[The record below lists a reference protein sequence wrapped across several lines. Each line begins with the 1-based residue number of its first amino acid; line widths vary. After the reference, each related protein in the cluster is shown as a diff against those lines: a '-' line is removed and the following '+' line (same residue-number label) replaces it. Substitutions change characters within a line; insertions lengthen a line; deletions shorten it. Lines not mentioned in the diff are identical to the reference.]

1 MASLKET
8 KGRIASVKSTLKI
21 TSAMKMVASA
31 KLHRAQSAIEN
42 MLPYELQLQDM
53 LRLLLA
59 CSGRYDAC
67 AGSSGGGSGVQTR
80 ATLGNVRGGTMSGA
94 NGGVERSETVCTPLT
109 ANGQRIAV
117 VAFSSNSSL
126 CGGFNGNVIRET
138 KARVAQIEKEGGR
151 VEVFAVG
158 RKIAES
164 MKKAGYPSEA
174 DLSDL
179 VSHSSYASASEFADT
194 LIQAFNEGRFSRV
207 EFIYNHFVSTAT
219 QKVVNE
225 QFLPMTV
232 EGGTSDDTSIPEDII
247 LEPSAE
253 ELMETLLPRV
263 QKLKVYTVILD
274 SLAAE
279 HAARTVAMQT
289 ATDNGNNILQE
300 LTLEYNKGRQQK
312 ITSEILDIVGGS
324 MQ

>member
-1 MASLKET
+1 MVSLITLPLNPPHNDEFDDT
-8 KGRIASVKSTLKI
+8 ATIATVLFESLSPEDVS
-21 TSAMKMVASA
+21 S
-31 KLHRAQSAIEN
+31 EN
-42 MLPYELQLQDM
+42 
-53 LRLLLA
+53 
-59 CSGRYDAC
+59 
-67 AGSSGGGSGVQTR
+67 R
-80 ATLGNVRGGTMSGA
+80 ATLGNVRGRGPSSDGRGPAEQDVSG
-94 NGGVERSETVCTPLT
+94 GGSPVCTDGVV
-109 ANGQRIAV
+109 AI

-179 VSHSSYASASEFADT
+179 VAHSSYASASEFADT

-232 EGGTSDDTSIPEDII
+232 ENGTSDETSIPEDII

>member
-42 MLPYELQLQDM
+42 MLPYEQQLQSMLQLLPSSLSISQDSP
-53 LRLLLA
+53 
-59 CSGRYDAC
+59 SGN
-67 AGSSGGGSGVQTR
+67 R
-80 ATLGNVRGGTMSGA
+80 ATLGNVA
-94 NGGVERSETVCTPLT
+94 LV
-109 ANGQRIAV
+109 AV
-117 VAFSSNSSL
+117 SSNSSL

-138 KARVAQIEKEGGR
+138 KARVAQIEQEGGK
-151 VEVFAVG
+151 VEVYSVG

-164 MKKAGYPSEA
+164 MKKAGYPSPE
-174 DLSDL
+174 DLSEL
-179 VSHSSYASASEFADT
+179 VAHSSYASASELAAR
-194 LIQAFNEGRFSRV
+194 LILAFSEGRYSRV

-225 QFLPMTV
+225 QFLPMTA
-232 EGGTSDDTSIPEDII
+232 DTPAAGSADVPEDII

-253 ELMETLLPRV
+253 ELLETLLPRV
-263 QKLKVYTVILD
+263 QALKVYTVILD

>member
-59 CSGRYDAC
+59 SCGNPVQGKSPLKTSGF
-67 AGSSGGGSGVQTR
+67 AGPLPSDDGP
-80 ATLGNVRGGTMSGA
+80 L
-94 NGGVERSETVCTPLT
+94 PLT
-109 ANGQRIAV
+109 LPRVARFSGETSPGPEGIVALVAV
-117 VAFSSNSSL
+117 SSNSSL

-179 VSHSSYASASEFADT
+179 VAHSSYASASEFADT

-232 EGGTSDDTSIPEDII
+232 ESGTSDETSIPEDII

-253 ELMETLLPRV
+253 ELLETLLPRV

>member
-59 CSGRYDAC
+59 SVSADRITLSGN
-67 AGSSGGGSGVQTR
+67 R
-80 ATLGNVRGGTMSGA
+80 ATLGNVRGRTMSGA

-117 VAFSSNSSL
+117 VAVSSNSSL

-179 VSHSSYASASEFADT
+179 VAHSSYASASEFADT

-232 EGGTSDDTSIPEDII
+232 EDGISDVTSIPEDII